1 MQAENID
8 SDLVDDMK
16 VLPKV
21 SVCVVTYNH
30 EKYIRQCLESLVSQ
44 EVDFPYE
51 IIVSDDCS
59 SDDTVKVVKEIAQQH
74 SMVKLIEQEK
84 NIGAYKNFVYV
95 HSLASGE
102 YVAHMD
108 GDDYALP
115 GKLKAQVDFLDAHK
129 ECNIVFH
136 RVMIDFGPKGLVEDL
151 IDVSKLPSPGFN
163 RLDLIRHLCI
173 GTNSS
178 KMYRRQYATKEYPN
192 FNIIDYHETVMQV
205 AQGYAS
211 YVDGNFYGVYRAGI
225 GIASSGLGTR
235 YAVCDSLR
243 YFSKNFKGAR
253 SSVAAAALF
262 QFLVDLKNNRET
274 WRDFFDIWVENFSL
288 MSFFYF
294 LKDSKVKR
302 MLKSPRP

>member
-8 SDLVDDMK
+8 SDLVNNMK

-59 SDDTVKVVKEIAQQH
+59 SDDTVNVVKEIAQQH

-151 IDVSKLPSPGFN
+151 MDISKIPEGGFT
-163 RLDLIRHLCI
+163 RADIIRHI
-173 GTNSS
+173 TVGMNSS
-178 KMYRRQYATKEYPN
+178 KMYRRKISFTAYPD
-192 FNIIDYHETVMQV
+192 FNIVDYFQTVMHV
-205 AQGYAS
+205 GDGRAN
-211 YVDGNFYGVYRAGI
+211 YVSEKVYGVYRAGI
-225 GIASSGLGTR
+225 GIASKGLTTR
-235 YAVCDSLR
+235 YAICNSLDF
-243 YFSKNFKGAR
+243 FSTFFDNQRKSIAT
-253 SSVAAAALF
+253 AALL
-262 QFLVDLKNNRET
+262 QFLVDFKNRRET
-274 WRDFFDIWVENFSL
+274 WTAFLFIWLRNFDIRSIFQL
-288 MSFFYF
+288 
-294 LKDSKVKR
+294 LKDRKITR
-302 MLKSPRP
+302 MLRLPKV